1 MVKINLAKEAGKPAK
16 PSGKKGPSAVFVVL
30 LVLLVLVG
38 GGGYYFFTYLDP
50 DKQEEY
56 VNMVL
61 SWIPSGLMP
70 KADDSASEATPAKKA
85 APKSDSAT
93 APVPKPASAVAAA
106 SEPEKPTVPPPPL
119 TPPPEPPKV
128 AVAPPPPPPAPEPP
142 KVAAVTP
149 PPPPPPPPS
158 PPAKPSSQVRSNIV
172 EDVVRELPN
181 RAIAAGSRVNVAYDE
196 MTVGE
201 KINYEVLFGRNAFEM
216 VTRCTPPGVKLRS
229 LEIENFQT
237 IYANGSGVSREMV
250 QEMFAAFRA
259 SKGEIM
265 PRPLSN
271 IKDDDKGGFQF
282 VITYKPRFG
291 PEFSDP
297 FQAIDHIGFRGG
309 LPGHIKNVTR
319 IAGASGIKLTA
330 ALSQTSAVNTG
341 NYRRVIYG
349 LTGTTTYK
357 DFHKFVL
364 ALYEEQVPCGLKTVK
379 MTPIKDDLLR
389 VNVEVLFTVKP

>member
-1 MVKINLAKEAGKPAK
+1 MVKINLAKESGKPAK
-16 PSGKKGPSAVFVVL
+16 PGGKKGPSAVFVVL
-30 LVLLVLVG
+30 LVLLVLAG
-38 GGGYYFFTYLDP
+38 GGGYYFFTYFDP
-50 DKQEEY
+50 DKREEY

-70 KADDSASEATPAKKA
+70 KADDSAPDTPEPAKKPVAA
-85 APKSDSAT
+85 APKPDST
-93 APVPKPASAVAAA
+93 AAPAPEPEKPAVAAA
-106 SEPEKPTVPPPPL
+106 PAPEPEPEKPT
-119 TPPPEPPKV
+119 
-128 AVAPPPPPPAPEPP
+128 APPPPPAPEPP

-149 PPPPPPPPS
+149 PPPPPPPP

-181 RAIAAGSRVNVAYDE
+181 RALAAGSRVNVAYDE
-196 MTVGE
+196 MTVAE
-201 KINYEVLFGRNAFEM
+201 KINYEVLFGRNAFGM

-250 QEMFAAFRA
+250 QEMFASFRA
-259 SKGEIM
+259 GKGEIM

-379 MTPIKDDLLR
+379 MTPLKDDLVR
-389 VNVEVLFTVKP
+389 VNVEMLFTVKP